1 MTIYHVMTDTDLST
15 IKTEDCAMYRLSRE
29 TCFAVQLHQHNWQR
43 IERREQE
50 IKFLFSGLD
59 GGREKDQLRTGNPI
73 QILNIA
79 RITMLSPVICQVE
92 V

>member
-1 MTIYHVMTDTDLST
+1 MTMYDHISWCNTDLST
-15 IKTEDCAMYRLSRE
+15 IKTMYRLSRE